1 MDILQL
7 LDCSKRV
14 LVIGDVIL
22 DRYINGRCDRV
33 APDIAVPVL
42 TILNKD
48 YELGG
53 AGNVVCNLIEMCFS
67 VEFVT
72 IIGEKDEAIINLLK
86 EKGISEDGILR
97 CPNYRVKVVSR
108 YFANRHQF
116 LRVDKHV
123 DSKVEDL
130 TENRLR
136 DLIKN
141 KMTTIKYDAIVLS
154 DYRKGIFSEKT
165 TKEIISEASVLG
177 IPTIV
182 DPKRGNYQR
191 FQGATYIKPNK
202 EDVSYFM
209 DNCVVT
215 ESNIH
220 MICKL
225 FCERFNIEYCILTLA
240 EDGIAFYKKDESD
253 GLIFGVLP
261 TIKNVDVVDVCGAGD
276 TCLAAIVFGACHQ
289 WPLDKTCNF
298 ANICAANVIE
308 KYRTIPVRMLDIIHR
323 VVYSQKEL
331 VNIRRLIPKESTIV
345 LTTGCFDL
353 FHDGHIES
361 LRQAKDLGDLLFVAL
376 NSDISVKK
384 NKGDK
389 RPIIPEKDRLTMIM
403 ATKYVDFVVMFDEE
417 VPFWIVDTLDPD
429 IFVKGPDR
437 TEADLRKR
445 FPDIKQIH
453 ITDSKG
459 ISTSGII
466 EKIRKL

>member
-14 LVIGDVIL
+14 LVVGDVIL
-22 DRYINGRCDRV
+22 DRYIYGKCNRV

-42 TILNKD
+42 TALTKD
-48 YELGG
+48 YALGG
-53 AGNVVCNLIEMCFS
+53 AGNAVCNLIEMCLF
-67 VEFVT
+67 VDFVT
-72 IIGEKDEAIINLLK
+72 IIGEKDKVIMNLLK
-86 EKGISEDGILR
+86 DKGIREDGVLI

-108 YFANRHQF
+108 YIANRHQF
-116 LRVDKHV
+116 MRVDKHV
-123 DSKVEDL
+123 DSQVKDE

-141 KMTTIKYDAIVLS
+141 KMAAIKYDAIVLS
-154 DYRKGIFSEKT
+154 DYRKGVLSEEIA
-165 TKEIISEASVLG
+165 KEIISEASVLG

-202 EDVSYFM
+202 EDACYLM
-209 DNCVVT
+209 DIGVVT
-215 ESNIH
+215 KSNIP

-225 FCERFNIEYCILTLA
+225 FCERFHIQYCILTLA
-240 EDGIAFYKKDESD
+240 EDGIAFYKNDESD
-253 GLIFGVLP
+253 GLLFGVIP
-261 TIKNVDVVDVCGAGD
+261 TLKNIEVVDVCGAGD
-276 TCLAAIVFGACHQ
+276 TCIAAIVFGVCHQ

-298 ANICAANVIE
+298 ANMCAANVID
-308 KYRTIPVRMLDIIHR
+308 KCGTIPARMLDIIHK

-331 VNIRRLIPKESTIV
+331 VNIRRLIPKKSTIV

-353 FHDGHIES
+353 LHDGHIES
-361 LRQAKDLGDLLFVAL
+361 LREAKDLGGLLFVAL
-376 NSDISVKK
+376 NSDVSVKK

-389 RPIIPEKDRLTMIM
+389 RPIIPQKDRLTMLM

-417 VPFWIVDTLDPD
+417 VPYWIIETLDPD

-445 FPDIKQIH
+445 FPNIKQIH